1 MDLSTLNLNGP
12 WSFHMQVFWCMVK
25 SKVNSLTP
33 AFLSKRASPAT
44 SSWAVNCEGKLGGCW
59 SVGCVT
65 ETILIA
71 QIAMPELNK
80 AWDFADLCIVVT
92 EKYIRSIYCRYG
104 KIDLMHIST

>member
-1 MDLSTLNLNGP
+1 
-12 WSFHMQVFWCMVK
+12 MVK
-25 SKVNSLTP
+25 SKVNAHTP
-33 AFLSKRASPAT
+33 AFLSKIASPAT

-59 SVGCVT
+59 SVSGVT

-80 AWDFADLCIVVT
+80 AWNFADLFIAVM

-104 KIDLMHIST
+104 KIDLMYIST